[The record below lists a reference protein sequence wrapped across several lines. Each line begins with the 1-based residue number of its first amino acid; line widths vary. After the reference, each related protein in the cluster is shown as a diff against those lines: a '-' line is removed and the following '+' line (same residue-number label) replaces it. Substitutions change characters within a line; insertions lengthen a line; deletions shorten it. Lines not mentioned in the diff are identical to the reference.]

1 MLIISAIIFI
11 GGLFCIRAKQSG
23 EDTFN
28 CLFCCKN
35 HQKEDEIDDKEQ
47 IDFKPPIT
55 TITTRQPKTKPSTS
69 PKQPNFFNFRI
80 PAVTSDNTTNQFKQP
95 VLTRT
100 PKPKPKRLGPKR
112 KMGQRDKK
120 TQAVEKKL
128 TFVPLKNTLRY
139 VDLSQAGGA
148 FIRRNKSSVKAG
160 PRTVWVQTV

>member
-23 EDTFN
+23 EETFN

-35 HQKEDEIDDKEQ
+35 HQNEDKIDDMEQ
-47 IDFKPPIT
+47 VDSIPA
-55 TITTRQPKTKPSTS
+55 TITTFQQQKTNTTS
-69 PKQPNFFNFRI
+69 PKQQNFSNFRI
-80 PAVTSDNTTNQFKQP
+80 RAVTPNNATNQFRQP
-95 VLTRT
+95 VLT